1 MAEGN
6 NDKSREAKGGSA
18 DFLSNLLSEYLKG
31 DEKAQTSSAKDPKN
45 RSAELVTELLSRYLS
60 DEEFRENRERIQQ
73 AAGERLRNIRER
85 YRARRRDPETV
96 ARERDLSFR
105 LAEVEA
111 ESAELRLRLAELLE
125 EETRLRSDLE
135 AL

>member
-6 NDKSREAKGGSA
+6 NDKGKGSRSGSA
-18 DFLSNLLSEYLKG
+18 DFLANLLSEYLKG
-31 DEKAQTSSAKDPKN
+31 DEKPQSSAKDPKN

-73 AAGERLRNIRER
+73 AAGDRIRNIRER
-85 YRARRRDPETV
+85 YRARKRDPETV

-111 ESAELRLRLAELLE
+111 EAAELRLRLAELLE